1 MSEIPVR
8 VVVTYR
14 VCQHWRA
21 HIFAKLNAR
30 DDLDLAVF
38 HGASFPGTKL
48 LNGEKLEGFENR
60 EHFTLK
66 IPGGKIWGVQ
76 PGMFFSLIA
85 HRPDVVLSEGG
96 SNLLTNFFV
105 LAYAKLF
112 RRPVIWWTLG
122 ELRGQA
128 PRGLLKRIFRSLVV
142 LQEKLCNVYL
152 GYSDVALNYF
162 RRMGYP
168 ERDCFV
174 AVNCVDTN
182 RVFENIATR
191 GDNVKALRER
201 YDLEDKQVILFVGAF
216 TQPKRIDRLLRAF
229 SELHTTFPAARLM
242 LVGDGQCAG
251 DLKELVDELEMSD
264 KVLFTGAVVEHVSD
278 YYELGDVFVLPGLG
292 GLAISEAMA
301 HGMPV
306 LCTYADGCEVNLVV
320 DGETG
325 FRLFSDDDDEV
336 ESFLVDKLNG
346 LLSDE
351 DLRQQLSDQ
360 ARERIK
366 SKHNVNTY
374 IDKIVESIHHANG
387 TATSG

>member
-1 MSEIPVR
+1 MSQETIR

-48 LNGEKLEGFENR
+48 LNGEKLQGFENR
-60 EHFTLK
+60 EHFTVKVPLA
-66 IPGGKIWGVQ
+66 KIWGVQ
-76 PGMFFSLIA
+76 PGIFWSLVS
-85 HRPDVVLSEGG
+85 HRPDVILSEGG

-122 ELRGQA
+122 ELRGKS
-128 PRGLLKRIFRSLVV
+128 PRGLLKRFFRALVV
-142 LQEKLCNVYL
+142 LQERLCSVYL

-168 ERDCFV
+168 EEDCFV

-182 RVFENIATR
+182 RVFENIAQR
-191 GDNVKALRER
+191 GEQVGKLREH
-201 YDLEDKQVILFVGAF
+201 YELTGKQVILFVGAF
-216 TQPKRIDRLLRAF
+216 TEAKRIDRLLRVFAEIHE
-229 SELHTTFPAARLM
+229 SVPDTRLM
-242 LVGDGQCAG
+242 LVGDGQSG
-251 DLKELVDELEMSD
+251 DALRAQVSQLAIED
-264 KVLFTGAVVEHVSD
+264 KVIFTGAVVEHVSD

-325 FRLFSDDDDEV
+325 YRLFSDEDQEV
-336 ESFLVDKLNG
+336 EDFLKEKLKL
-346 LLSDE
+346 LLSDTQQ
-351 DLRQQLSDQ
+351 RQSLSDR
-360 ARERIK
+360 ALDRIK
-366 SKHNVNTY
+366 TKHNVNTY
-374 IDKIVESIHHANG
+374 IEKIVDAIHHANRTKRG
-387 TATSG
+387 

>member
-1 MSEIPVR
+1 MSEQPVR

-14 VCQHWRA
+14 VCQHWRS

-48 LNGEKLEGFENR
+48 LNGERLEGFENR

-66 IPGGKIWGVQ
+66 VPFAKIWGVQ
-76 PGMFFSLIA
+76 PGIFWSLIA
-85 HRPDVVLSEGG
+85 HRPDVILSEGG

-122 ELRGQA
+122 ELRGKK
-128 PRGLLKRIFRSLVV
+128 PRGLLKRFFRGLVV
-142 LQEKLCNVYL
+142 CQERLCSVYL

-168 ERDCFV
+168 EKDCFV

-182 RVFENIATR
+182 RVFENIAAR
-191 GDNVKALRER
+191 GEQVEQLRKKSG
-201 YDLEDKQVILFVGAF
+201 LVGKQVVLFVGAF
-216 TQPKRIDRLLRAF
+216 TGAKRIDRLLRSFAEIHEAF
-229 SELHTTFPAARLM
+229 PDARLM
-242 LVGDGQCAG
+242 LVGDGQSG
-251 DLKELVDELEMSD
+251 ESLKSLVSQLAIED
-264 KVLFTGAVVEHVSD
+264 KVIFTGAVVDHVSD
-278 YYELGDVFVLPGLG
+278 YYELGNVFVLPGLG

-325 FRLFSDDDDEV
+325 YRIF
-336 ESFLVDKLNG
+336 
-346 LLSDE
+346 SDE
-351 DLRQQLSDQ
+351 DNEVEAFLTEKLRLCLSDTELLKSLSGQ
-360 ARERIK
+360 ALDRIR

-374 IDKIVESIHHANG
+374 IEKIVDSIHHANRSKRG
-387 TATSG
+387 